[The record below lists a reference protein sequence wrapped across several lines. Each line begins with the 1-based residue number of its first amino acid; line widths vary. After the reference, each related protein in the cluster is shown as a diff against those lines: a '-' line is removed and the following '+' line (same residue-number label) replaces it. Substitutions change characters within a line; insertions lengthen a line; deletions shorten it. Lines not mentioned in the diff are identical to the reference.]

1 MITQILI
8 ILIFTGLLIF
18 SLLKL
23 IGFLK
28 GGQRPA
34 PVIPYVSAEPSSAS
48 TNLNIKKVD
57 GLEEKMWYEEELSF
71 LFKLNEKMSLALERS
86 AIAGQLV
93 EEVRRFMNTGNCV
106 LFLADENTGD
116 LRIEAASGA
125 RSESLKDFIIF
136 KGESITGN
144 VLSSKEPLLV
154 NDLKTNSYYNSINQ
168 ESYLGNAFVS
178 VPLLIKGIAIGALN
192 VTAKKT
198 GAFFTAKDE
207 ELLINVARMGAVA
220 FNNLRLHEQIQEDYL
235 KTITTLAVI
244 LDARD
249 PYTKRHSENVTRYSV
264 AIAKGMGFSF
274 AQVEE
279 IRRAA
284 LLHDIGKI
292 AIRDDVL
299 LKPGKLTAEEFEQI
313 KIHPVK
319 GQEIVMSL
327 PFLKEVSALVR
338 HHHERYDGKGY
349 PDGKSGEDIELG
361 SRIMAVSDSFDAM
374 TTDRPYRKRLST
386 DTAKAELIRCRLT
399 QFDPK
404 VVDSFIAILEAN
416 PAIAE

>member
-1 MITQILI
+1 MIIQLFL
-8 ILIFTGLLIF
+8 ILIFTGLFIF
-18 SLLKL
+18 SLVKV
-23 IGFLK
+23 IGLFK
-28 GGQRPA
+28 GSHRPA
-34 PVIPYVSAEPSSAS
+34 DIISDVAEEPEAI
-48 TNLNIKKVD
+48 NPQVKKVD

-71 LFKLNEKMSLALERS
+71 LFKLNEKMSLALGKS
-86 AIAGQLV
+86 AIAQHLA
-93 EEVRRFMNTGNCV
+93 EEVQRFMNTTSCV

-125 RSESLKDFIIF
+125 RLDSLKDFF
-136 KGESITGN
+136 VLKGESITGN
-144 VLSSKEPLLV
+144 VLASKEPLLV
-154 NDLKTNSYYNSINQ
+154 NDLKKNSYYDSINQ
-168 ESYLGNAFVS
+168 ELYLGNAFVS
-178 VPLLIKGIAIGALN
+178 VPLLIKGMPIGALN

-198 GAFFTAKDE
+198 GAPFTTRDE
-207 ELLINVARMGAVA
+207 ELLINVARMGAAA
-220 FNNLRLHEQIQEDYL
+220 FHNFRLHEQIQEDYL
-235 KTITTLAVI
+235 KTITTLALI

-274 AQVEE
+274 AQVEV

-292 AIRDDVL
+292 GIRDDIL

-319 GQEIVMSL
+319 SQEIVASL
-327 PFLKEVSALVR
+327 LFLKEVSVMVR

-374 TTDRPYRKRLST
+374 TTDRPYRKRLSI
-386 DTAKAELIRCRLT
+386 DAAKAELIRCRST